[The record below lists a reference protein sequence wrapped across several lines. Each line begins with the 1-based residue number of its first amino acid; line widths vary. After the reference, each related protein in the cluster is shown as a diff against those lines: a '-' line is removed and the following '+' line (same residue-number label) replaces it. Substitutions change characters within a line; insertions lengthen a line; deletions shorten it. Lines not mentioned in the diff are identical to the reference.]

1 MTGPTGPLLSS
12 GEPVSHFLSL
22 PLELDHDTRDI
33 LTRNTVDLHDGPT
46 VWPSRSLERR
56 RAFQHLLN
64 RRVAIAGRYDESA
77 LTSDPD
83 ITDRS
88 STGAKILFVRR
99 PHVSAARKG

>member
-1 MTGPTGPLLSS
+1 MTGSTAPLLFS
-12 GEPVSHFLSL
+12 GEPVPHFLSL
-22 PLELDHDTRDI
+22 PLDLDNGTRDI
-33 LTRNTVDLHDGPT
+33 LTRNTIDLHDGVT
-46 VWPSRSLERR
+46 VWPSRSVERR

-64 RRVAIAGRYDESA
+64 RRVAIIERYDKSA